1 MNKEGQHNAFDKFFR
16 DRYGKHELNP
26 PDELWDQLSS
36 KVSDG
41 DGAGFD
47 ETFRDLYHGHKAP
60 PPEALWGRIKLHIS
74 TSKTASFIKQL
85 SLIKWLGILTAVAVI
100 GITQKESILQDRH
113 EENVGAP
120 ANVDGDLIERKEPL
134 TTSPANYP
142 QWEKEESSV
151 LKRESPAQPSDES
164 ISLGDESIGF
174 GEHLIERSPVGQDEL
189 TQDKEMAPSEKEK
202 DRVTME
208 SFALGDSIRQAEKPS
223 PISEKNDTT
232 DQPALS
238 IATPD
243 SVNNQ
248 DEEVLPSSG
257 NEDLENGDIAAT
269 VSEKETKRSV
279 WSLAAYLSPT
289 YSSLALNDPNQRGE
303 NEFYNSHQNGSW
315 HLTGGS
321 RALYHLDEKWS
332 LSFGIGYDQVSQK
345 LEFSDISPSE
355 LPHISMDSVNKIIT
369 VYSFLNTVRSDRLE
383 SFEFSYP
390 AGDPNNRG
398 GYRPVNY
405 LEELDLK
412 FLTIPITARYLHGN
426 GKFKG
431 IVDAGFSATLLISDA
446 SLIQIAST
454 GQPQEI
460 VSFRNYHSIK
470 TFGFQFTSGLGCLYE
485 MNEGVSLLFLPS
497 FNYSSND
504 WNKRKYS
511 AFRPWDIQILLG
523 IQYRL

>member
-1 MNKEGQHNAFDKFFR
+1 MNKEAEHNAFDKFFR
-16 DRYGKHELNP
+16 DRYGKHELDP
-26 PDELWDQLSS
+26 PNELWDQLSS
-36 KVSDG
+36 KVADG

-74 TSKTASFIKQL
+74 RSKTASFIKQL
-85 SLIKWLGILTAVAVI
+85 SLIKWLGVLTAVAVI
-100 GITQKESILQDRH
+100 VITQKELILQGGH

-120 ANVDGDLIERKEPL
+120 ANVDGDLMERKEPL
-134 TTSPANYP
+134 TTSPVNDP
-142 QWEKEESSV
+142 KLEKEKSSV
-151 LKRESPAQPSDES
+151 LNRESPAQPSDES
-164 ISLGDESIGF
+164 FGLGG
-174 GEHLIERSPVGQDEL
+174 HLIERSPVGEDEL

-202 DRVTME
+202 DRMTME
-208 SFALGDSIRQAEKPS
+208 SHALGDSIRLAEKGS
-223 PISEKNDTT
+223 PISEKTDTT

-238 IATPD
+238 TATTD
-243 SVNNQ
+243 SVNKQ
-248 DEEVLPSSG
+248 DEEIFPASG
-257 NEDLENGDIAAT
+257 NEDLENGGIAST
-269 VSEKETKRSV
+269 VSGKETKRSV
-279 WSLAAYLSPT
+279 WSLAAYLSPIH
-289 YSSLALNDPNQRGE
+289 SSLALHDPNQGGA

-315 HLTGGS
+315 HLSGDL
-321 RALYHLDEKWS
+321 RVLYHLDKKWS
-332 LSFGIGYDQVSQK
+332 LSFGIGYDQVSQRF
-345 LEFSDISPSE
+345 EFSDISPNE

-369 VYSFLNTVRSDRLE
+369 VYSFLNRVMSDRLE

-390 AGDPNNRG
+390 TGDPNNRG
-398 GYRPVNY
+398 GYRPINY

-460 VSFRNYHSIK
+460 VSFKNYHSIK

-485 MNEGVSLLFLPS
+485 MNEGISLLFLPS
-497 FNYSSND
+497 FNYSLND

-511 AFRPWDIQILLG
+511 AIRPWDIQILLG